1 MVQLLDQDKGTPM
14 YPIASEETYKDGQII
29 LKEES
34 AGDWIYV
41 VLSGSVEISKT
52 LGGKR
57 FILTVLE
64 PGEVFGELG
73 YFAAIKRTAT
83 ARAIGMT
90 TLGIIDRT
98 FLDKEFNKLPGFFR
112 AILVSE
118 VRRFRKLI
126 DRACGFTTRREARAQ
141 RALSLAFKNRQSF
154 ISAYSGNISTGGLF
168 INTPHLLNRGE
179 RFVLKLQLP
188 GLSEPIQ
195 AKCEVVWTREQS
207 ETERRPPG
215 MGVKFCE
222 MTERHS
228 QMMRQ
233 YLQGS

>member
-1 MVQLLDQDKGTPM
+1 MVRLVDQEKGNPT
-14 YPIASEETYKDGQII
+14 YPIASEESYKDGQII
-29 LKEES
+29 FKEGS
-34 AGDWIYV
+34 AGNWIYV

-52 LGGKR
+52 IEGRR

-64 PGEVFGELG
+64 SGEVFGELG
-73 YFAAIKRTAT
+73 YFGAINRTAT
-83 ARAIGMT
+83 ARAVGTT
-90 TLGIIDRT
+90 TLGVIDRA
-98 FLDKEFNKLPGFFR
+98 FLDQEFNKLSGFFR

-118 VRRFRKLI
+118 VRRFKEMI

-154 ISAYSGNISTGGLF
+154 ISAYSGNISSGGLF
-168 INTPHLLNRGE
+168 INTSHLLNKGE
-179 RFVLKLQLP
+179 RFLLKLQLP

-207 ETERRPPG
+207 ETDRRPPG

-222 MTERHS
+222 MTERNS
-228 QMMRQ
+228 QMLGQ

>member
-1 MVQLLDQDKGTPM
+1 MVQFVNQEKGAPT
-14 YPIASEETYKDGQII
+14 YPIASQEAYKDGQII
-29 LKEES
+29 FREGS

-52 LGGKR
+52 IDGKT

-73 YFAAIKRTAT
+73 YLAAIKRTAT
-83 ARAIGMT
+83 ARAVGTT
-90 TLGIIDRT
+90 TLGVIDRT
-98 FLDKEFNKLPGFFR
+98 FLDQEFNKLSGFFR

-118 VRRFRKLI
+118 VRRFRELI

-154 ISAYSGNISTGGLF
+154 ISAYSGNISSGGLF
-168 INTPHLLNRGE
+168 INTAHLLNKGE
-179 RFVLKLQLP
+179 RFLLKLQLP
-188 GLSEPIQ
+188 GLSEPLQ
-195 AKCEVVWTREQS
+195 ARCEVVWTRQQS
-207 ETERRPPG
+207 ETDRRPPG

-222 MTERHS
+222 MTERDSH
-228 QMMRQ
+228 MLRQ